1 MVCGGERMRAILM
14 SIPSKRLVKI
24 LNGER
29 TTDIRKSVPKKF
41 EGWVY
46 LYCSKYGDY
55 LVDHKIFN
63 EQFLNEIDVTRFTT
77 FKRNYN
83 YDFFGQVVNGKVVAR
98 FWYDSAIKIK
108 INDYGYYAVYIR
120 KLEIFDKP
128 KELNE
133 FKKSRCKSW
142 QYVEVEE

>member
-1 MVCGGERMRAILM
+1 MKAILM

-29 TTDIRKSVPKKF
+29 TTDIRISAPKNF

-46 LYCSKYGDY
+46 LYCMKYGDY

-63 EQFLNEIDVTRFTT
+63 EQFLNEIDDTRFTT
-77 FKRNYN
+77 FKRNFN

-98 FWYDSAIKIK
+98 FWYDGAIKIK
-108 INDYGYYAVYIR
+108 IGDYGYYAVYIR
-120 KLEIFDKP
+120 KPEIFDKP
-128 KELNE
+128 KELSE

-142 QYVEVEE
+142 QYVEVEEE